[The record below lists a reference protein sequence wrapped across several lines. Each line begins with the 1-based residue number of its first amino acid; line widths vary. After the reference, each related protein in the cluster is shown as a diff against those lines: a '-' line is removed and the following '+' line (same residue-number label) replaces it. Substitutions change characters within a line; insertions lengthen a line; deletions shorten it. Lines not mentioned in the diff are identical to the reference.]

1 MESPQTN
8 GRARLGKTVYSPAQT
23 RILDAAL
30 DLFATHGVSGTSLQ
44 MIADALG
51 VTKAAVYHR
60 FKAKDDIVLAVT
72 EAELCKLEEALTIAR
87 AENDAVE
94 ARKLLVRRIIDLS
107 VERRGFV
114 RVLQNDPVVI
124 RLLGEHAPF
133 RAFMSELYATLL
145 DQDDDVETRISA
157 AFFTAAI
164 AGTTV
169 SPFVDDIDTDTL
181 RATMTELTERMLKLA
196 PLKGLKD
203 KRTR

>member
-1 MESPQTN
+1 
-8 GRARLGKTVYSPAQT
+8 VYSPAQT
-23 RILDAAL
+23 RILHAAL

-72 EAELCKLEEALTIAR
+72 EAELCKLEEALTVAR

-107 VERRGFV
+107 VERKGFV

-145 DQDDDVETRISA
+145 DRDDDVEARISA

-169 SPFVDDIDTDTL
+169 SPFVDDIDADTL
-181 RATMTELTERMLKLA
+181 RATMIELTERMLKLA
-196 PLKGLKD
+196 PLKGA
-203 KRTR
+203 RIR

>member
-1 MESPQTN
+1 MGTRQTN
-8 GRARLGKTVYSPAQT
+8 GRARLGTTVYSPAQT
-23 RILDAAL
+23 RILHAAL

-72 EAELCKLEEALTIAR
+72 EAELCKLEEALTVAR

-107 VERRGFV
+107 VERKGFV

-145 DQDDDVETRISA
+145 DRDDDVEARISA

-169 SPFVDDIDTDTL
+169 SPFVDDIDADTL
-181 RATMTELTERMLKLA
+181 RATMIELTERMLKLA
-196 PLKGLKD
+196 PLKGA
-203 KRTR
+203 RIR